1 MAEASD
7 WKKYG
12 NILCVRPDNFG
23 DVLMT
28 TPALRALKQAV
39 PGRKITLLTSRA
51 GAGIAPF
58 IPEIDDCIVF
68 DVPWCKH
75 PASAAAVPG
84 LQRTIDEIRS
94 RNFEAA
100 VIFNVFSQNPL
111 PSAMLCY
118 MAGIPAVA
126 GYCREN
132 PYHLMSYWLVDEE
145 PLSSIRHEVV
155 RQLDLV
161 KSLGASTQDESL
173 SLVVPGET
181 LEKLP
186 AKLESLG
193 VDPQQPRLILHAGA
207 SEAKRQFP
215 AEIYAEA
222 ARILSD
228 ELDYRILL
236 TGLEAERDVAERIAG
251 WAGGKAQSLAGM
263 LSLEELIALIKSSPL
278 LVSNN
283 TGPAHIAAAVKTPV
297 VVLYALT
304 NPQHTPWKVR
314 HRVLP
319 FEVANSLQSRNALIR
334 YANERCFRR
343 PTDKV
348 GPTDIVEAVK
358 DLLAERN
365 RPSRYEPGLMNA
377 ILRSA

>member
-1 MAEASD
+1 MAESSD
-7 WKKYG
+7 WKKYR
-12 NILCVRPDNFG
+12 NVLCVRPDNLG

-51 GAGIAPF
+51 GAAIAPF
-58 IPEIDDCIVF
+58 IPEIDDCIEF
-68 DVPWCKH
+68 DVPWCRHSTFSSVPELEKTLGEIR
-75 PASAAAVPG
+75 ARNFDAAV
-84 LQRTIDEIRS
+84 LFT
-94 RNFEAA
+94 
-100 VIFNVFSQNPL
+100 VFSQNPL

-118 MAGIPAVA
+118 MAGVPAVA

-132 PYHLMSYWLVDEE
+132 PYYLINYWLVDDE
-145 PLSSIRHEVV
+145 PLSAIRHEVV

-161 KSLGASTQDESL
+161 KTLGADIGDESL
-173 SLVVPGET
+173 SLSVPEPA
-181 LEKLP
+181 LKKLP
-186 AKLESLG
+186 SRLRALG
-193 VDPQQPRLILHAGA
+193 VDPHEPRLVLHAGA
-207 SEAKRQFP
+207 SEVKRRFS
-215 AEIYAEA
+215 AEIFADA
-222 ARILSD
+222 ARMIGD
-228 ELDYRILL
+228 ELGCRVLL
-236 TGLEAERDVAERIAG
+236 TGLESERDLAGYIAG
-251 WAGGKAQSLAGM
+251 RAGPKAVPLAGE
-263 LSLEELIALIKSSPL
+263 LNLEELIALIKSSA
-278 LVSNN
+278 LVISNN

-319 FEVANSLQSRNALIR
+319 FEVPGHMESRNALIR

-343 PTDKV
+343 PLQPVTAA
-348 GPTDIVEAVK
+348 DIFEAVK

>member
-1 MAEASD
+1 MAESTD
-7 WKKYG
+7 WKKYR
-12 NILCVRPDNFG
+12 NVLCVRPDNLG

-28 TPALRALKQAV
+28 TPALRALRQAV

-51 GAGIAPF
+51 GAAIARF
-58 IPEIDDCIVF
+58 IPEVDDCIAF
-68 DVPWCKH
+68 DVPWCRH
-75 PASAAAVPG
+75 PTSSSVPELEKTVGEIRARGFDAAV
-84 LQRTIDEIRS
+84 LFT
-94 RNFEAA
+94 
-100 VIFNVFSQNPL
+100 VFSQNPL

-118 MAGIPAVA
+118 MAGVPAVA

-132 PYHLMSYWLVDEE
+132 PYYLLNYWLVDDE
-145 PLSSIRHEVV
+145 PLSAIRHEVV

-161 KSLGASTQDESL
+161 KALGADIGDESL
-173 SLVVPGET
+173 ALSVPEPA
-181 LEKLP
+181 LKKLP
-186 AKLESLG
+186 ARLRALG
-193 VDPQQPRLILHAGA
+193 VDPHQPRLVLHAGA
-207 SEAKRQFP
+207 SEAKRRFS
-215 AEIYAEA
+215 AEIFAEA
-222 ARILSD
+222 ARMIGD
-228 ELDYRILL
+228 ELGYRILL
-236 TGLEAERDVAERIAG
+236 TGLESERDLAEYVAGRAG
-251 WAGGKAQSLAGM
+251 ANAVPLAGE
-263 LSLEELIALIKSSPL
+263 LSLEELIALIKSSA
-278 LVSNN
+278 LVISNN

-319 FEVANSLQSRNALIR
+319 FEVPGHMESRNALIR

-343 PTDKV
+343 PLRPV
-348 GPTDIVEAVK
+348 SAADIVEAVK